1 MNKQSL
7 FLTTAMA
14 SAMVLAG
21 CSTQPQVKST
31 SAPTPA
37 PVQVAKPQP
46 ASAPEESSAG
56 SAKMS
61 DQASSEKEAPTVE
74 EMVAKQPVV
83 YKVPKS
89 ALQPQLIK
97 ISGIGYGAESTYEGY
112 TPGQRRLMAI
122 RSAKLDAYRSLAEQ
136 LYGIKIDSNTSVA
149 TLTAQNDSF
158 RARVNAIVRG
168 ARVVSITPMADH
180 NYETILEV
188 YIDKS
193 FFYNAFVYSKK
204 EEETTISA
212 DDLCRTLTCH
222 TIGEH

>member
-7 FLTTAMA
+7 FLTTAIA

-21 CSTQPQVKST
+21 CSSQPKVKST

-37 PVQVAKPQP
+37 PAQVANPQP
-46 ASAPEESSAG
+46 APAPTEASAG

-61 DQASSEKEAPTVE
+61 DQGSSEKEAPTVD
-74 EMVAKQPVV
+74 EMAAKQPVV